1 MVPQAAVSGVNGVR
15 LLLTEATMRV
25 ETKLWIKE
33 VLKPPC
39 SLSPIDWLFGEKNT
53 DNGGAVLA
61 VTLRPA

>member
-1 MVPQAAVSGVNGVR
+1 
-15 LLLTEATMRV
+15 MRV